1 MSNKKASTA
10 RANELTQKILGAPSL
25 EDLLRSQIAPFDD
38 FSPRQA
44 TRIIDGADGGVDI
57 AAMVERW
64 RQEDAK
70 RTHAGG
76 RPGRVSHR
84 SVLILILMHAI
95 ARKPQTVKQLAATA
109 AFALTPDKLE
119 LIGLTNDGASMS
131 DWYQS
136 IFAAKNSLLRLVDPF
151 PFPRVPRKDPTRPAV
166 VDRVNR
172 HRILTSAK
180 RQELQAYWDENAEWN
195 ELRYERHNDLTFEIN
210 ANIIRSAN
218 EILQNF
224 KGDLAMD
231 ATFTKVHG
239 RHSSNDISLDARSV
253 VIEAGL
259 WMRGGTHG
267 VDEATAK
274 KRGNATFKFGLETD
288 LVTMTLGPDEDAAE
302 LILAMNVHRPGRV
315 THVARTLFPRID
327 RLGLPKGT
335 ISVDRLYNDGLSP
348 EDFHLPL
355 LQHGYEFAFDYK
367 DKQLGPKAHF
377 SRNGVDYILVDG
389 TWYLASMPDD
399 LVYAALNSRL
409 PVDHEDHID
418 RETLK
423 RQIAARVPY
432 QLRRWGSRDAEGF
445 QRYHLPEP
453 ANLPPNIDFD
463 TGEVIPNPTNKSV
476 TIPGSIGVRW
486 EQKHAFLGPEW
497 RRAYNLRSAVERKN
511 SQLKRGTTT
520 DLDNAD
526 KRPQRTFA
534 ANSLAVG
541 MLIAAHNLIQ
551 IQEHLIKMSGEN
563 HSKGPRKRSAKRPKE
578 LRLDNIQKQKDGR
591 TRRKAA

>member
-1 MSNKKASTA
+1 
-10 RANELTQKILGAPSL
+10 
-25 EDLLRSQIAPFDD
+25 
-38 FSPRQA
+38 
-44 TRIIDGADGGVDI
+44 
-57 AAMVERW
+57 
-64 RQEDAK
+64 
-70 RTHAGG
+70 
-76 RPGRVSHR
+76 
-84 SVLILILMHAI
+84 
-95 ARKPQTVKQLAATA
+95 
-109 AFALTPDKLE
+109 
-119 LIGLTNDGASMS
+119 
-131 DWYQS
+131 
-136 IFAAKNSLLRLVDPF
+136 
-151 PFPRVPRKDPTRPAV
+151 
-166 VDRVNR
+166 
-172 HRILTSAK
+172 
-180 RQELQAYWDENAEWN
+180 
-195 ELRYERHNDLTFEIN
+195 
-210 ANIIRSAN
+210 
-218 EILQNF
+218 
-224 KGDLAMD
+224 
-231 ATFTKVHG
+231 
-239 RHSSNDISLDARSV
+239 V
-253 VIEAGL
+253 VIEGGL

-274 KRGNATFKFGLETD
+274 KRGHATFKFGLETD

-302 LILAMNVHRPGRV
+302 LIIAMNVHCPGRV
-315 THVARTLFPRID
+315 THVARTLFPRIE

-335 ISVDRLYNDGLSP
+335 ISVDRLYNDGLTP

-399 LVYAALNSRL
+399 LVYAAFNSRL
-409 PVDHEDHID
+409 PTDHMDHID

-445 QRYHLPEP
+445 QRYHLPDP
-453 ANLPPNIDFD
+453 GNLPPNIDFD

-497 RRAYNLRSAVERKN
+497 RRAYNLRSVVERKN

-578 LRLDNIQKQKDGR
+578 LRLDYIQKQKDGR